1 MNNNVG
7 NRKGAM
13 LNTFIVLVFIACV
26 LLFEELVALGKVVRR
41 RIYVGFPLHDTK
53 EGVDQREDASV
64 WTTTPEYN
72 EYKEE
77 KQGEQRSSPV
87 FITFSDF
94 VGDGVCAPG
103 SRRRCCAGSS

>member
-26 LLFEELVALGKVVRR
+26 LMFEELVALGKVVRR
-41 RIYVGFPLHDTK
+41 RIYVGFSLHDTK

-94 VGDGVCAPG
+94 VGAI
-103 SRRRCCAGSS
+103 ANLL